1 MFCDIRQRGRFY
13 YVFNEILL
21 MRFAVNLKDINSK
34 KLILDFGSN
43 PLNAVSKELNC
54 RLVTLKNSA
63 GQYVCELIFKDD
75 TAYIMFVA
83 RYLK

>member
-1 MFCDIRQRGRFY
+1 
-13 YVFNEILL
+13 

-54 RLVTLKNSA
+54 RLVTSKNA
-63 GQYVCELIFKDD
+63 VGQYACELIFKDD
-75 TAYIMFVA
+75 TTYIMFA
-83 RYLK
+83 SRYLK